1 MLNKLETYQIPP
13 LTDPKRLSDALIDAF
28 SMIPTRKGIKK
39 AIKKGLVQING
50 GMGQTG
56 DLVYGGEIIDLY
68 EDPIDQ
74 SKSIV
79 KLDVAVLY
87 EDEYLA
93 VVNKPA
99 GISIS
104 GNQKWTLENA
114 LPIHITKSN
123 HADSLNRPQPI
134 HRLDYP
140 TTGALLVGK
149 TIGAV
154 TALNALFRS
163 RKINKMYYAI
173 TIGQMAPDA
182 IINLDIEEHTAET
195 RFELQSTAPSVR
207 FGSLNL
213 VKLWP
218 HTGRRHQLRIH
229 MASIGHPILGDQ
241 KYGKEGMILMG
252 KGLYLHAFS
261 LQFIHPLTDKEIHIS
276 APIPKKFIKIFP
288 DIKA

>member
-1 MLNKLETYQIPP
+1 MLNKLETYQIPH
-13 LTDPKRLSDALIDAF
+13 LTAPKRLSDALIDAF
-28 SMIPTRKGIKK
+28 SAIPTRKGIKK

-50 GMGQTG
+50 GIGHTG

-68 EDPIDQ
+68 EEFIYPLKPI
-74 SKSIV
+74 IE
-79 KLDVAVLY
+79 LDVAVLY

-104 GNQKWTLENA
+104 GYQKWNLENA
-114 LPIHITKSN
+114 LPAHITKSSLS
-123 HADSLNRPQPI
+123 DSLNRPQPI

-149 TIGAV
+149 TIAAV

-173 TIGQMAPDA
+173 TIGQMASDG
-182 IINLDIEEHTAET
+182 IIHLDIEEHTAET

-207 FGSLNL
+207 FGTLNL

-218 HTGRRHQLRIH
+218 RTGRRHQLRIH
-229 MASIGHPILGDQ
+229 MASIGNPILGDQ
-241 KYGKEGMILMG
+241 RYGKEGMILMG
-252 KGLYLHAFS
+252 KGLYLHAYS
-261 LQFIHPLTDKEIHIS
+261 LEFIHPLNDKEIHIA

-288 DIKA
+288 DVKA